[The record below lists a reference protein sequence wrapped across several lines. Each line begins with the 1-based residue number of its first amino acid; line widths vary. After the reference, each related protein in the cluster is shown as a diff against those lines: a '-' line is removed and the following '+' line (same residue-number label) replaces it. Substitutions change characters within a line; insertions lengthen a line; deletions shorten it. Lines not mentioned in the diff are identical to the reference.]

1 MSAFPSGAFSLD
13 YRPDLGILIGRW
25 LRDMPPPELQA
36 TYELMLKEARAQSNC
51 RYWLLDLRRR
61 PLTHVDINVWIS
73 EQFTP
78 VIAADMGGAL
88 FTACLVAPDQR
99 EAVESLAMGDYL
111 RQAAKLESY
120 PCFFDDE
127 AAGAWAGWP
136 TCGSGPAG
144 ARE

>member
-1 MSAFPSGAFSLD
+1 VSVFPAGAFSLD

-25 LRDMPPPELQA
+25 LHDLPPPELQA
-36 TYELMLKEARAQSNC
+36 TYEVMLAEARARANC

-61 PLTHVDINVWIS
+61 PVKEVDLNVWIS

-88 FTACLVAPDQR
+88 FTACLVGPEQR
-99 EAVESLAMGDYL
+99 AIVEGTRMSNYL
-111 RQAAKLESY
+111 RQAADLESY

-127 AAGAWAGWP
+127 AAAVTWLTDLRERAG
-136 TCGSGPAG
+136 G
-144 ARE
+144 R